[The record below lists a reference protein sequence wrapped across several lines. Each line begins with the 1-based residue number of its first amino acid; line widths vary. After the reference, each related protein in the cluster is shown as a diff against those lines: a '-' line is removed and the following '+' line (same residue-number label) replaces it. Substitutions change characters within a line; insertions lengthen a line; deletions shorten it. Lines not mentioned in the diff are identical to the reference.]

1 MAKKKNTPIDS
12 STGGTDQ
19 PTNDEKKRTRKSRKQ
34 KTMDDLSIVDNKK
47 DEYHTCSICGRKSN
61 EVSTMICNADANVYV
76 CSDCIENIYE
86 LAMSREAQLRGDL
99 DPVRKFREEDSDD
112 SDVMFNS
119 NIPTPHQIKEYLDQ
133 YVIGQDDA
141 KITLSVAV
149 YNHYKRIMQ
158 KVDEND
164 ENAVTIEK
172 NNIII
177 CGNSGSGK
185 TFLCKTI
192 AKMLDVPVVSC
203 TCTSITESGFVGDDA
218 QVCLERLYAA
228 ANGDVK
234 KAEMGICI
242 LDEFDKLG
250 RPGGGPGLNRDVNG
264 VGVQQA
270 LLRIIEGC
278 DCYVDPI
285 GGRRRPDEGQVLIN
299 SSNVLFIVCGRFEL
313 LPEIIKKRLNQN
325 TLGFDL
331 TDGKTEDGR
340 IIDQQNIIRYAEADD
355 FKKMGFIQEIIGR
368 LPVITYVNPLTRDD
382 LKRILLEPKNSIMK
396 QYKKL
401 FELSGKK
408 LSIKDDVYDYIVE
421 KGYHNDTGARGLR
434 TIVESILKQ
443 KMFDAPSEKDET
455 EVIIDMDYVKK
466 VEARNFLD
474 PTKKVEIDKKR
485 KITL

>member
-185 TFLCKTI
+185 TYLLKTI
-192 AKMLDVPVVSC
+192 AKFLNVPICINSA
-203 TCTSITESGFVGDDA
+203 TELTASGFVGTD
-218 QVCLERLYAA
+218 VEELISRLYTISG
-228 ANGDVK
+228 NDVEK
-234 KAEMGICI
+234 TQMGICVI
-242 LDEFDKLG
+242 DEFDKLASHSSG
-250 RPGGGPGLNRDVNG
+250 NIASRDVNG
-264 VGVQQA
+264 LDVQQG
-270 LLRIIEGC
+270 LLKLLEGTEVYIETGNRRGPEVEKLRILTDKI
-278 DCYVDPI
+278 
-285 GGRRRPDEGQVLIN
+285 
-299 SSNVLFIVCGRFEL
+299 LFIAVGKFAQLEDAIR
-313 LPEIIKKRLNQN
+313 KRLNQN
-325 TLGFDL
+325 QMGFDL
-331 TDGKTEDGR
+331 TNGKDQEGNL
-340 IIDQQNIIRYAEADD
+340 IDSENVVKYAEPED
-355 FKKMGFIQEIIGR
+355 FRKCGFIQEIVGR
-368 LPVITYVNPLTRDD
+368 LPVITYVNPLTKED
-382 LKRILLEPKNSIMK
+382 LKRILLEPKNSIIK

-401 FELSGKK
+401 FELSGKQ
-408 LSIKDDVYDYIVE
+408 LIIKDDVYDYIVA
-421 KGYHNDTGARGLR
+421 KGFKTNSGARGLR
-434 TIVESILKQ
+434 NVVENILKQ
-443 KMFDAPSEKDET
+443 KMFDSPSEPDK
-455 EVIIDMDYVKK
+455 EVLIDMDYVRK
-466 VEARNFLD
+466 VESKNFID
-474 PTKKVEIDKKR
+474 PSKIVEVDKKR